1 MRVKSENT
9 ITECISVVR
18 VSNEKYKIILA
29 DFKTLEVEAFP
40 GFEFNDDVM
49 CRLLRNGF
57 VDFDLNQHR
66 LGWSARYEEVK

>member
-29 DFKTLEVEAFP
+29 DFKTLEVEAFQ

-49 CRLLRNGF
+49 CHLLRNGY

-66 LGWSARYEEVK
+66 LG